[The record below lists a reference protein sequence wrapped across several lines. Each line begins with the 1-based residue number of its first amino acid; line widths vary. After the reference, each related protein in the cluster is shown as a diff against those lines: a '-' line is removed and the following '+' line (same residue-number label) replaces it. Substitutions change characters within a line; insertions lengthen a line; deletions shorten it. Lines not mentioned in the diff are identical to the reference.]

1 MPTYDFQCNHCQK
14 TFEVRASFQ
23 EKEQGLKPMCPT
35 CKSMETHQILTAGMF
50 FRKGKYHETTLAS
63 SNCGPN
69 AGSGCCG

>member
-1 MPTYDFQCNHCQK
+1 
-14 TFEVRASFQ
+14 
-23 EKEQGLKPMCPT
+23 MCPT

-50 FRKGKYHETTLAS
+50 FRKGKYHEATLAS